1 MISCIY
7 MYIFLYFLSYNG
19 DKISKIVSKN
29 IKIDYVYFNVYCL
42 KSNTR

>member
-1 MISCIY
+1 MYICIY
-7 MYIFLYFLSYNG
+7 VYIFYILSYNG
-19 DKISKIVSKN
+19 DKISRIVSKN